1 MGIFIEENHKIII
14 APEIKLVPKIA
25 DLIARDKSKD
35 KRDSF
40 KELSY
45 VYFVTD
51 YKSPYYI
58 YPRDERRQ
66 RVKIELG
73 FDPDWN
79 PDQLLEDVAF
89 VYDEMQ
95 KTPSISTLVA
105 IRESLMTSTK
115 VIEALRSRIEDR
127 LIKFNTP
134 SEVEDAPDELEDITN
149 IVAAVSSLLVLA
161 DKLPKAIST
170 MTDLEEKVKKEQS
183 DDRKIRGGGSIN
195 AFEN

>member
-14 APEIKLVPKIA
+14 APEIKLIPQIA
-25 DLIARDKSKD
+25 DLISRDKGKD
-35 KRDSF
+35 KRESF

-79 PDQLLEDVAF
+79 PDQLLESVIF
-89 VYDEMQ
+89 KYDEMQ

-115 VIEALRSRIEDR
+115 VIEALRTRIEDR

-134 SEVEDAPDELEDITN
+134 SETEDAPDELEDITN
-149 IVAAVSSLLVLA
+149 IVSAVSSLLVLA